1 MLMLLRGQ
9 GHVFPPVTS
18 LLVWFRT
25 SSRPENHVKWFI
37 YLTNWAFLLLN
48 VNLLVHAV
56 VTVVEYFRQ
65 RSRGGE
71 RGGGGLWAE
80 RGCGHAGCG
89 GGVGWCGLGWGGIG
103 CGR

>member
-1 MLMLLRGQ
+1 MLLRGQ

-71 RGGGGLWAE
+71 RGGGGCGRKGDAGT
-80 RGCGHAGCG
+80 RGAAGEWG
-89 GGVGWCGLGWGGIG
+89 GADWGGVA
-103 CGR
+103 